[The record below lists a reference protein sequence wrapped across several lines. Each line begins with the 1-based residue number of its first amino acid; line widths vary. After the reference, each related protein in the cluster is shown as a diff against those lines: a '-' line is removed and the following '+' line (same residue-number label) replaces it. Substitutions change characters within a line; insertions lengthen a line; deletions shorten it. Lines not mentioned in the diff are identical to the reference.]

1 MNFLYLVNII
11 KKLIILFKAVS
22 IADEDIRRQEDR
34 VAVARKKLQDALRA
48 LQT

>member
-1 MNFLYLVNII
+1 MLYIYINII
-11 KKLIILFKAVS
+11 NKLIILFKAVS